1 MTLVAGF
8 TLGSTPV
15 LIGSVLVA
23 NAAAARASS
32 AASAI
37 RASAVLPAEY
47 GPELAIRQRVA
58 LINDHLALAWSGP
71 LPAASFVL
79 KQLRRRADGKGIAQS
94 ALDALLNEVDRDRH
108 LSQLALVGLRLD
120 ESGVPHLFGRGV
132 EQGEIGRPAARY
144 FCEASAHEQFRS
156 AMSTSV
162 EMFSDANEV
171 VRGICAAS
179 ALANVFL
186 SRDLD
191 INQQIQAHAA
201 NPMLALYGGGYETV
215 VVERGRLRKTPTF
228 VAFWRARV
236 DAQRTEVEAPTIV
249 IKREYAGRTLLLRW
263 GWVTKEGRHLNL
275 PLKQQQCLAI
285 GGADETSVPL
295 YLDQRRW
302 PGFRSDTECHA
313 VLVVGDRV
321 GGVGTLTHR
330 CATELDRDIRFG
342 EQPGQL
348 ATRARLSMNA
358 PLRIFESINRLRPT
372 QG

>member
-8 TLGSTPV
+8 TLGSTPI

-23 NAAAARASS
+23 NATAASASS
-32 AASAI
+32 AASAA
-37 RASAVLPAEY
+37 RASAVLPEEY
-47 GPELAIRQRVA
+47 GPELAIRQRVT

-94 ALDALLNEVDRDRH
+94 ALDALLNEVDHDRH
-108 LSQLALVGLRLD
+108 LSQLALVGVRLD
-120 ESGVPHLFGRGV
+120 ESGVAHLFGRGV
-132 EQGEIGRPAARY
+132 EQGEIGRSASRY
-144 FCEASAHEQFRS
+144 FCEASAHDQFRS

-162 EMFSDANEV
+162 EVFSDGNPV
-171 VRGICAAS
+171 LRGICAAS

-186 SRDLD
+186 ANNID
-191 INQQIQAHAA
+191 INKQIQSHAA

-215 VVERGRLRKTPTF
+215 LVEDGRLKKMPTF
-228 VAFWRARV
+228 VAFWRARLE
-236 DAQRTEVEAPTIV
+236 AHRIQVEPPTIV

-263 GWVTKEGRHLNL
+263 GWATKEGRHLNL

-285 GGADETSVPL
+285 GGADETAVPL

-302 PGFRSDTECHA
+302 PRFRADTECHA
-313 VLVVGDRV
+313 VLVLGGGV

-330 CATELDRDIRFG
+330 CASELDRDIRFG
-342 EQPGQL
+342 EPAGHL

-358 PLRIFESINRLRPT
+358 PLRIFESVERLRSA
-372 QG
+372 QA